1 MPVANMIQPVR
12 QAWDWSKERLPFPF
26 RLGVPH
32 FNFIM
37 VHYLYM
43 IGFIIATSIMLYP
56 AGLMTYTDALFFQ
69 QVVLILVAC
78 VCNPIFINTAVVFI
92 RLYWF
97 EKRFKHI
104 VKEARDSRK
113 TRTKSR
119 TRSEMVQDDD
129 PRRLETGVNGRQITV
144 LHDTTK
150 PNGMSSKTASAKAKE
165 EEMLAAEKLGLDISS
180 RSATPSPPNA
190 TYKDGG
196 KAYADT
202 TTMTKT
208 QIRHL
213 EKTAHLTIS
222 D

>member
-12 QAWDWSKERLPFPF
+12 QAWDWSKERLPSPF

-32 FNFIM
+32 FNFIA

-43 IGFIIATSIMLYP
+43 IGSIIATSIMLYP
-56 AGLMTYTDALFFQ
+56 GGLMTYTDALFFAAGSSTQSGLNTIDLNTLYLYQ

-119 TRSEMVQDDD
+119 SRSEMVQDED

-150 PNGMSSKTASAKAKE
+150 PNGMSSKTECKGQRA
-165 EEMLAAEKLGLDISS
+165 GDVG
-180 RSATPSPPNA
+180 R
-190 TYKDGG
+190 
-196 KAYADT
+196 
-202 TTMTKT
+202 
-208 QIRHL
+208 
-213 EKTAHLTIS
+213 
-222 D
+222 